1 MAEFGDPEPEPTPE
15 VNEATDKMNEDSK
28 TFSDAFEKVE
38 VERGPDMTDDVYKE
52 NIKNAFI
59 KAAGLDASSGLIE
72 GTSLDSYFKG
82 LAQDYF
88 DYTEQ
93 LKEVPIDE
101 LFAPRGNDLL
111 KEYQLKV
118 KQCANKLALF
128 KGVEAKIGITFD
140 KAFDNV
146 NGNRRGFF
154 GRRLA
159 KGSAR
164 VFQDLKGTMDAA
176 ADDINSTYKDV
187 VDEWNEKN
195 PENPITDADQEVIKN
210 RLNARKIQNRTFIEN
225 ASKELG
231 LKGPFEDLLNKA
243 AKGGY
248 DITYNVEAGNSAEE
262 VAAGDPGSP
271 SVRIKLEKGGAT
283 YTIEFD
289 SSEGEGKLKF
299 RDETGGET
307 AGPSDLQEEVKTAN
321 DKIDEVADKAKK
333 SGLKEFWDNYGNILS
348 LLFLLAAIGMGIFI
362 GMNLLAHHNIQCQWT
377 GLNLNNISSK
387 IPFINYLVN
396 DQYGTEDINH
406 AQDNYYNPLDIVS
419 ATTLSGGGANETVSY
434 CTCGGNNVTNN
445 ISRAYAWWFG
455 VDDIKNDK
463 NIFPNGTATQDDWS
477 NAFKAWFNATVD
489 IVDKNNGVSFG
500 SGDSASMKDTIT
512 QIGSAIQN
520 GKIFSQPKY
529 RSQYGD
535 TIKYINDNPNQ
546 RGAIAAVIT
555 EYMATLIKD
564 GNNIV
569 IPGAKGT
576 QPNAWKLD
584 GDTGGEIIN
593 NWQYAICREGYPSA
607 SGDWDNGSGSP
618 AGSNN
623 AKTNRV
629 IPACLNYAKD
639 KPLGP
644 GDNWKQINRY
654 KDILNAPGG
663 APRPAFACFDINV
676 GESISGGYYKYKQY
690 TVGDLLSDI
699 FNQIASLF
707 GTLGSIIKLII
718 IIVACI
724 IGGSIIIWA
733 FVKYAVPQIKKGIA
747 SAKEGPGDPG
757 GGGGGEENFG
767 FGFNMGRRRNPY
779 MMLK

>member
-1 MAEFGDPEPEPTPE
+1 MGDDIGGSEPERTSA
-15 VNEATDKMNEDSK
+15 VDDAQKKMNEDSN
-28 TFSDAFEKVE
+28 TFSDAFKDVE
-38 VERGPDMTDDVYKE
+38 VKRGADMTDDAYKK
-52 NIKNAFI
+52 NIKDAFI
-59 KAAGLDASSGLIE
+59 EAAGLDPSSEVIK
-72 GTSLDSYFKG
+72 GTSVDSYFEG

-93 LKEVPIDE
+93 LKVAQLSND
-101 LFAPRGNDLL
+101 FPRETDLQ
-111 KEYQLKV
+111 KAYELKV
-118 KQCANKLALF
+118 KQCASKLALF

-140 KAFDNV
+140 KSFREV
-146 NGNRRGFF
+146 NGTREGFF
-154 GRRLA
+154 RRSA
-159 KGSAR
+159 KGDAP
-164 VFQDLKGTMDAA
+164 VFRDLKGTMDAA
-176 ADDINSTYKDV
+176 ADDINGVYKDV
-187 VDEWNEKN
+187 VDRWNEDPAN
-195 PENPITDADQEVIKN
+195 EDNQITDADQEVIKN
-210 RLNARKIQNRTFIEN
+210 RLNARKVENRTFIEN

-231 LKGPFEDLLNKA
+231 FKEPFEDLLNKA
-243 AKGGY
+243 EKGGY
-248 DITYNVEAGNSAEE
+248 DITYNVEAGNSVEEAE
-262 VAAGDPGSP
+262 AGNPGSP

-283 YTIEFD
+283 YTIELD

-299 RDETGGET
+299 RDENGEET

-348 LLFLLAAIGMGIFI
+348 ILFLLAAIGMGIFI
-362 GMNLLAHHNIQCQWT
+362 GMNLLAHHNIQCQWR

-396 DQYGTEDINH
+396 DQYGREDINH

-419 ATTLSGGGANETVSY
+419 STTLSGGGANDTVSN
-434 CTCGGNNVTNN
+434 CTCGGGDNITNN

-455 VDDIKNDK
+455 VDDASNSRS
-463 NIFPNGTATQDDWS
+463 FPSGTS
-477 NAFKAWFNATVD
+477 NPGEWIEDFKAWFNATVN
-489 IVDKNNGVSFG
+489 IVDKNNGVTFP
-500 SGDSASMKDTIT
+500 SGDPTSSMKTTLT
-512 QIGSAIQN
+512 QIVSAIQN

-535 TIKYINDNPNQ
+535 TIKYLTDNSNQ
-546 RGAIAAVIT
+546 LGAIAATIT

-564 GNNIV
+564 GNNIA
-569 IPGAKGT
+569 IPVTNGQK

-584 GDTGGEIIN
+584 GDDGGDIIY
-593 NWQYAICREGYPSA
+593 NWQEAICESAYPSA
-607 SGDWDNGSGSP
+607 TGDWDPTSNP
-618 AGSNN
+618 PNN

-644 GDNWKQINRY
+644 GNNSNQINQN

-663 APRPAFACFDINV
+663 AQKPAFACFDINV
-676 GESISGGYYKYKQY
+676 GESVSGGYYKYQQY

-699 FNQIASLF
+699 FNSLSSLF

-724 IGGSIIIWA
+724 IGGSIVIWA
-733 FVKYAVPQIKKGIA
+733 FVKYAVPQIKKGFA
-747 SAKEGPGDPG
+747 SVKEGPGDPG
-757 GGGGGEENFG
+757 GGGEDNFG